1 MLTYI
6 LLSIISSVFW
16 KLYILIR
23 KNREQTKV
31 FFQTIKTCSDE
42 NFILVPAK

>member
-6 LLSIISSVFW
+6 LLSIISFVFW

-31 FFQTIKTCSDE
+31 FFKQLKRVLTRTLFYNAE
-42 NFILVPAK
+42 